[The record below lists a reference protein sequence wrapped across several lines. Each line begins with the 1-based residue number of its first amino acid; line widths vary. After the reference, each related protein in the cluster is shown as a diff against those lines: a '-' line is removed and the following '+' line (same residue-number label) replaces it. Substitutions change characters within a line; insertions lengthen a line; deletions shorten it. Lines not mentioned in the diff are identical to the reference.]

1 MNFIQYLRSERRAI
15 VSFLFFAAC
24 FTAVATL
31 LSGCN
36 TAPRHQ
42 RGGITSQT
50 LGSPAPVIAPAQTL
64 QQPENPEGES
74 RQVIVRTV
82 TTTTPTGDTVTTTEK
97 AETVIGGSQDLAD
110 MLKAYAATEYTK
122 RIALALILGIIAFRV
137 RNEWPLAS
145 WGLGIGA
152 VAVAFFGLPAVIAT
166 ATFAVTVYVVY
177 HVVRSQIPF
186 QIK

>member
-1 MNFIQYLRSERRAI
+1 MKTHLINALL
-15 VSFLFFAAC
+15 VLGMAAC
-24 FTAVATL
+24 LAF
-31 LSGCN
+31 LSACAS
-36 TAPRHQ
+36 APRHQ
-42 RGGITSQT
+42 RGGTTSQT
-50 LGSPAPVIAPAQTL
+50 LGTPAPVIAPSQAL

-74 RQVIVRTV
+74 RQVIVRTI
-82 TTTTPTGDTVTTTEK
+82 TTTTPAGDTVTTTEK

-110 MLKAYAATEYTK
+110 MLKAYAATEYMR
-122 RIALALILGIIAFRV
+122 RIALALILGVIAFRV

-166 ATFAVTVYVVY
+166 ATFGVTVYVVY

-186 QIK
+186 QLK